1 MVRHRQRMV
10 VEGLSAIQP
19 KTVMEV
25 GCGADLLYQHYI
37 HGGGKVD
44 QWIIVEPGSEFT
56 MPPA

>member
-1 MVRHRQRMV
+1 MV

-37 HGGGKVD
+37 HGGVKSISGLSSSRVASLRCRRL
-44 QWIIVEPGSEFT
+44 EGRY
-56 MPPA
+56 